1 MDLGLTNYKSYVGSN
16 LGSKWEVFYNEGRKI
31 GDVNAFFADPLGNQC
46 AVVLRDGSH
55 VLLNRSYK
63 VAEGQGLLTC
73 IGGHPEPSV
82 TYFYIIHVKNINIH
96 NYADASKVVS
106 ETVTDEL
113 FNSMRREVF
122 EESNIPLSNLSDM
135 FMVGVMAYE

>member
-1 MDLGLTNYKSYVGSN
+1 MGSN

-31 GDVNAFFADPLGNQC
+31 GDVYAFFANPLGNQC
-46 AVVLRDGSH
+46 AVVLRDGNH

-82 TYFYIIHVKNINIH
+82 TFFCMVNAKSIKITDYE
-96 NYADASKVVS
+96 DATKVDS
-106 ETVTDEL
+106 ETITNEL
-113 FNSMRREVF
+113 FYSMQREVF
-122 EESNIPLSNLSDM
+122 EESNIPLTNLSDM
-135 FMVGVMAYE
+135 FMIGVMAYRYVLNLM

>member
-82 TYFYIIHVKNINIH
+82 LIFI
-96 NYADASKVVS
+96 S
-106 ETVTDEL
+106 
-113 FNSMRREVF
+113 
-122 EESNIPLSNLSDM
+122 
-135 FMVGVMAYE
+135 FMLRILISTTTQTLLKWCQKQ